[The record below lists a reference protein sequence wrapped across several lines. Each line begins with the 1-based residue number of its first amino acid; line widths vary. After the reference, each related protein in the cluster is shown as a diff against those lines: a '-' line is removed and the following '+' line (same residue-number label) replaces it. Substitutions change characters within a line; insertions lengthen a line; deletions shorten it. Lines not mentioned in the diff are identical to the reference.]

1 MRSAL
6 SIFICLLAIAVAG
19 CSSSPMKSVQKHI
32 DYSDIK
38 REPYS
43 RTGNNVYT
51 VFGVTY
57 FPLSSAVGYREKG
70 IASWYGRKFHGR
82 RTSSGETYNMYAM
95 TAAHKTLP
103 LPSYVEVT
111 NLKNNRKVIL
121 RVNDRGPFVDDRII
135 DLSYT
140 AAKELDLI
148 GSGTGPVL
156 VEAITPWDSASAS
169 LSKVDY
175 KYLISTGVFSSRE
188 NADKLTNKLKIS
200 GFKNAHV
207 RSKNVSGS
215 TMYQVLVGPYQS
227 SEKVGYI
234 VEDLLLYLT
243 ESPVVIRE

>member
-1 MRSAL
+1 MRTAL
-6 SIFICLLAIAVAG
+6 SIFTCLLAIAVAG
-19 CSSSPMKSVQKHI
+19 CSGLPMKSVQELI

-43 RTGNNVYT
+43 RTGNHVYT

-57 FPLSSAVGYREKG
+57 FPLSSSVGYREKG
-70 IASWYGRKFHGR
+70 IASWYGKKFHGR

-103 LPSYVEVT
+103 LPTYVEVT
-111 NLKNNRKVIL
+111 NLKNNRKIIV
-121 RVNDRGPFVDDRII
+121 RVNDRGPFVDGRII

-140 AAKELDLI
+140 AAKELDLVRA
-148 GSGTGPVL
+148 GTGPVL
-156 VEAITPWDSASAS
+156 VEAITPWVSTAAS
-169 LSKVDY
+169 LSKDDDN
-175 KYLISTGVFSSRE
+175 YLISTGVFSSRD
-188 NADKLTNKLKIS
+188 NADRLTDKLKIS

-207 RSKNVSGS
+207 RPKNVYGS

-227 SEKVGYI
+227 SDIAANVM
-234 VEDLLLYLT
+234 EDLFIHLT

>member
-1 MRSAL
+1 MRTAL
-6 SIFICLLAIAVAG
+6 SIFTCLLAIAVAG
-19 CSSSPMKSVQKHI
+19 CSGLPMKSVQKHI

-38 REPYS
+38 HEPYS

-57 FPLSSAVGYREKG
+57 FPLSSSVGYREKG
-70 IASWYGRKFHGR
+70 IASWYGKKFHGR
-82 RTSSGETYNMYAM
+82 RTSSGETYDMYAM

-103 LPSYVEVT
+103 LPTYVEVT
-111 NLKNNRKVIL
+111 NLKNNRKVL
-121 RVNDRGPFVDDRII
+121 VKVNDRGPFVDGRII

-140 AAKELDLI
+140 AAQELDLI
-148 GSGTGPVL
+148 GPGTGPVL
-156 VEAITPWDSASAS
+156 VEAITPWITTSTS

-175 KYLISTGVFSSRE
+175 NYLISTGVFSSRD
-188 NADKLTNKLKIS
+188 NADKLTNKLKKS
-200 GFKNAHV
+200 GFKKAHI

-227 SEKVGYI
+227 SEKVGY
-234 VEDLLLYLT
+234 VVQDLFLHLT

>member
-1 MRSAL
+1 MQAARS
-6 SIFICLLAIAVAG
+6 IVTCLLVIAVAG
-19 CSSSPMKSVQKHI
+19 CSGLPTKSVQKYI

-57 FPLSSAVGYREKG
+57 FPLSSSVGYREKG
-70 IASWYGRKFHGR
+70 IASWYGKKFHGR

-103 LPSYVEVT
+103 LPTYVEVT
-111 NLKNNRKVIL
+111 NLKNNRKVIVK
-121 RVNDRGPFVDDRII
+121 VNDRGPFVDGRII

-148 GSGTGPVL
+148 GPGTGSVL
-156 VEAITPWDSASAS
+156 VEAITPWISTSTS

-175 KYLISTGVFSSRE
+175 NYLISTGVFSSRD
-188 NADKLTNKLKIS
+188 NADRLTYKLKSS
-200 GFKNAHV
+200 GFKKAHV
-207 RSKNVSGS
+207 RPKNLSGS

-227 SEKVGYI
+227 SEKVGS
-234 VEDLLLYLT
+234 VMEDLIFHLT

>member
-1 MRSAL
+1 MRATL
-6 SIFICLLAIAVAG
+6 SIFTCLLAIAVAG
-19 CSSSPMKSVQKHI
+19 CSGLPMKSVQKHI

-38 REPYS
+38 PEPYS

-57 FPLSSAVGYREKG
+57 FPLSSSVGYRERG
-70 IASWYGRKFHGR
+70 IASWYGKKFHGR

-103 LPSYVEVT
+103 LPTYVEVT
-111 NLKNNRKVIL
+111 NLKNNRKVTV
-121 RVNDRGPFVDDRII
+121 RVNDRGPFVDNRII

-148 GSGTGPVL
+148 GPGTGPVL
-156 VEAITPWDSASAS
+156 VEAITPWIASSAS

-175 KYLISTGVFSSRE
+175 NYLISTGVFSSRE
-188 NADKLTNKLKIS
+188 NADKLTNKLKKS
-200 GFKNAHV
+200 GFKKVHV
-207 RSKNVSGS
+207 RSKNVYGS

-227 SEKVGYI
+227 SEKVGY
-234 VEDLLLYLT
+234 VVKDLFLHLT